1 MFALKNAMGKM
12 VLLSHVLMGN
22 WNNWTAI
29 HWQLSGQNA
38 DGLLVLGSPLMLTAS
53 CPFFP
58 HEANMDIHGVEGGI
72 YSNPRKHMHMKKIE
86 TRDLSPIKK
95 SGRSIFFGSL
105 QLAIGWR
112 GPRMFPV
119 ESLSWVRS
127 GSRTDF

>member
-22 WNNWTAI
+22 RNNWTAI

-95 SGRSIFFGSL
+95 KWKVYFFWELAACHRMEGSQDVPSGV
-105 QLAIGWR
+105 
-112 GPRMFPV
+112 PV
-119 ESLSWVRS
+119 VGQVW
-127 GSRTDF
+127 